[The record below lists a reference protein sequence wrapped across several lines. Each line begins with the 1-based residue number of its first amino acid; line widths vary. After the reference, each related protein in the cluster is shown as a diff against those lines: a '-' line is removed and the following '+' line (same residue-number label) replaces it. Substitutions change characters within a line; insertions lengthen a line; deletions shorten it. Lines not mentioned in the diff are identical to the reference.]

1 MYIFVHVYIYIYK
14 QTVLTADIC
23 VTNLVYIY
31 IYVDIYM
38 INNISNVFN
47 LHITGSKSMPD
58 VLVAEVEESPTF
70 LSQNGIHKTFCL
82 IILSSFK

>member
-1 MYIFVHVYIYIYK
+1 MYIFVHVYIYK

-38 INNISNVFN
+38 INNISNVF
-47 LHITGSKSMPD
+47 
-58 VLVAEVEESPTF
+58 
-70 LSQNGIHKTFCL
+70 
-82 IILSSFK
+82 

>member
-38 INNISNVFN
+38 INNISNVF
-47 LHITGSKSMPD
+47 
-58 VLVAEVEESPTF
+58 
-70 LSQNGIHKTFCL
+70 
-82 IILSSFK
+82 